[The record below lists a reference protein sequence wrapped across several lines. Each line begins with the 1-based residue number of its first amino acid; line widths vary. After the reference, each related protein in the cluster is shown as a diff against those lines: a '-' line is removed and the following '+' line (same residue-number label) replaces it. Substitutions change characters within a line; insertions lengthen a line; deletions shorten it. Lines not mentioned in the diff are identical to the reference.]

1 MRPAQI
7 DLQVGSTRRAVF
19 WQVSGEPMP
28 RLEVTVLTVPHP
40 SASVGQPAA
49 TPVAGGTA

>member
-1 MRPAQI
+1 MRAAQI
-7 DLQVGSTRRAVF
+7 AFQVGSSRPAVF

-28 RLEVTVLTVPHP
+28 VLEVTVLTVPHP
-40 SASVGQPAA
+40 SASVGRPAA

>member
-1 MRPAQI
+1 MRAAQI
-7 DLQVGSTRRAVF
+7 APQVGSTRPAVF

-28 RLEVTVLTVPHP
+28 GPEVTVLTVPHP
-40 SASVGQPAA
+40 SASAGRPAA